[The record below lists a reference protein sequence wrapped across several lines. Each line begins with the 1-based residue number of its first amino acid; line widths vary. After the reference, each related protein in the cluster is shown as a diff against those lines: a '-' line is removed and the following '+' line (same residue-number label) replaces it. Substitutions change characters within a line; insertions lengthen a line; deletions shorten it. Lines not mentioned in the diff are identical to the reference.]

1 VALTAFFFSGLFN
14 VTVTTPAARSTWRV
28 STKPHDTGG
37 MGFNPFRQQR
47 RSAADYV
54 LVVAAMVV
62 IAALVV
68 WAFLG

>member
-1 VALTAFFFSGLFN
+1 
-14 VTVTTPAARSTWRV
+14 
-28 STKPHDTGG
+28 

-47 RSAADYV
+47 RSTADYV